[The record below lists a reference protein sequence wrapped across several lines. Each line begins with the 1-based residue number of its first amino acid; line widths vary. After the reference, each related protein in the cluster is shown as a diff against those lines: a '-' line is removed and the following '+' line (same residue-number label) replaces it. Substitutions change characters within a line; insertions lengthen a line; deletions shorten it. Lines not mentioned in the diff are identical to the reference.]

1 MDSVLAWLKM
11 NDLEKVNEINI
22 LFDLY
27 KNLLTDKQKI
37 IMEKYYSF
45 NLSLKEI
52 SEDLDISRSAV
63 LDTIEHATKKLY
75 EFDKKLLLR
84 EKKSKIVKTFRE
96 LEIPDEIKEKIINE
110 VIYGIWSFN
119 RKIFKSY

>member
-1 MDSVLAWLKM
+1 M

-52 SEDLDISRSAV
+52 SDDLSISRSAV
-63 LDTIEHATKKLY
+63 LDTIEHSTKKLY

-84 EKKSKIVKTFRE
+84 EKKSKIVKTFKQ
-96 LEIPDEIKEKIINE
+96 LEIPDDIKEKIINE
-110 VIYGIWSFN
+110 VIYGV
-119 RKIFKSY
+119 

>member
-1 MDSVLAWLKM
+1 M

-52 SEDLDISRSAV
+52 SDDLSISRSAV
-63 LDTIEHATKKLY
+63 LDTIEHSTKKLY

-84 EKKSKIVKTFRE
+84 EKKSKIVKTFKQ
-96 LEIPDEIKEKIINE
+96 LEIPDDIKEKIINE
-110 VIYGIWSFN
+110 VIYGVWSFN

>member
-1 MDSVLAWLKM
+1 M

-52 SEDLDISRSAV
+52 SDDLSISRSAV
-63 LDTIEHATKKLY
+63 LDTIEHSTKKLY
-75 EFDKKLLLR
+75 EFDKKLFLR
-84 EKKSKIVKTFRE
+84 EKKSKIVKTFKE
-96 LEIPDEIKEKIINE
+96 LEIPDDIKEKIINE
-110 VIYGIWSFN
+110 VIYGI
-119 RKIFKSY
+119 

>member
-1 MDSVLAWLKM
+1 M

-52 SEDLDISRSAV
+52 SDDLSISRSAV
-63 LDTIEHATKKLY
+63 LDTIEHSTKKLY

-84 EKKSKIVKTFRE
+84 EKKSKIVKTFKE
-96 LEIPDEIKEKIINE
+96 LEIPDDIKEKIINE
-110 VIYGIWSFN
+110 VIYGI
-119 RKIFKSY
+119 

>member
-1 MDSVLAWLKM
+1 M

-52 SEDLDISRSAV
+52 SDDLSISRSAV
-63 LDTIEHATKKLY
+63 LDTIEHSTKKLY

-84 EKKSKIVKTFRE
+84 EKKSKIVKTFKE
-96 LEIPDEIKEKIINE
+96 LEIPDDIKEKIINE
-110 VIYGIWSFN
+110 VIYGVWSFN

>member
-1 MDSVLAWLKM
+1 M

-52 SEDLDISRSAV
+52 SDDLSISRSAV
-63 LDTIEHATKKLY
+63 LDTIEHSTKKLY
-75 EFDKKLLLR
+75 EFDKKLSLR
-84 EKKSKIVKTFRE
+84 EKKSKIVKTFKE
-96 LEIPDEIKEKIINE
+96 LEIPDDIKEKIINE
-110 VIYGIWSFN
+110 VIYGI
-119 RKIFKSY
+119 

>member
-1 MDSVLAWLKM
+1 M

-52 SEDLDISRSAV
+52 SDDLSISRSAV
-63 LDTIEHATKKLY
+63 LDTIEHSTKKLY

-84 EKKSKIVKTFRE
+84 EKKSKIVKTFKE
-96 LEIPDEIKEKIINE
+96 LEIPDDIKEKIINE
-110 VIYGIWSFN
+110 VIYGV
-119 RKIFKSY
+119 

>member
-1 MDSVLAWLKM
+1 M

-110 VIYGIWSFN
+110 VIYGI
-119 RKIFKSY
+119 